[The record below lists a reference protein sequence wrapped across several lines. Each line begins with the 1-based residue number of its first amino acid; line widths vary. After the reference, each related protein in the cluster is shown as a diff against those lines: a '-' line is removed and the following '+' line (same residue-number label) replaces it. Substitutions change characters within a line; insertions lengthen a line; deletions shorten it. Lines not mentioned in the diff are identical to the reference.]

1 MPPTKVDLTSRL
13 AGLSLRN
20 PLILASGILGS
31 SGAMLRE
38 VARECVGAVTTKSF
52 GTTAREGYQGP
63 VITEVA
69 AGYLNS
75 LGLPNP
81 GSEQMKAEIKEAR
94 KGGVPVIA
102 SIYGF
107 TEEEYGVAATAAQD
121 AGADALELNVSCPH
135 VEEVGLEIGRDP
147 DLVARVTSASRSKFN
162 RPLIVKLSPNVG
174 DIVEIAE
181 AAAGA
186 GAEAITAVNTV
197 RAIAIDVEMRRPIL
211 GGRFGGL
218 SGPAIKPIA
227 LRCVYELYE
236 KISLPIIGCGGIT
249 GWQDAVEYLLAGAS
263 AVQIGSALV
272 SRDFSVF
279 KEISEGLGA
288 YLSRHG
294 YTRLE
299 EIVGI
304 AHA

>member
-1 MPPTKVDLTSRL
+1 MQPTDVDLTSRL
-13 AGLSLRN
+13 AGLSLSN

-31 SGAMLRE
+31 SGAMLKQ

-52 GTTAREGYQGP
+52 GATAREGYQGP

-81 GSEQMKAEIKEAR
+81 GPEQMKAVIKEAK

-107 TEEEYGVAATAAQD
+107 TEEEYGIAASAAQD

-147 DLVARVTSASRSKFN
+147 DLVGRVTAAAKARFSR
-162 RPLIVKLSPNVG
+162 PIIVKLSPNVG
-174 DIVEIAE
+174 DIVRIAE

-197 RAIAIDVEMRRPIL
+197 RAIAIDIEMRRPIL

-218 SGPAIKPIA
+218 SGP
-227 LRCVYELYE
+227 
-236 KISLPIIGCGGIT
+236 
-249 GWQDAVEYLLAGAS
+249 
-263 AVQIGSALV
+263 
-272 SRDFSVF
+272 
-279 KEISEGLGA
+279 
-288 YLSRHG
+288 
-294 YTRLE
+294 
-299 EIVGI
+299 
-304 AHA
+304 

>member
-1 MPPTKVDLTSRL
+1 MS
-13 AGLSLRN
+13 N

-31 SGAMLRE
+31 SGAMLRQ

-52 GTTAREGYQGP
+52 GATAREGYQGP

-81 GSEQMKAEIKEAR
+81 GPEQMKAEIKEAK

-107 TEEEYGVAATAAQD
+107 TEEEYGIAASAAQD
-121 AGADALELNVSCPH
+121 AGADALELNISCPH

-147 DLVARVTSASRSKFN
+147 DLVAKVTSAAKAKFN

-174 DIVEIAE
+174 DIVTIAE

-186 GAEAITAVNTV
+186 GAEVITAVNTV
-197 RAIAIDVEMRRPIL
+197 RAIAIDIEMRRPIL
-211 GGRFGGL
+211 GGKFGGL
-218 SGPAIKPIA
+218 SGPAMKPIA

-236 KISLPIIGCGGIT
+236 KMSLPIIGCGGIT
-249 GWQDAVEYLLAGAS
+249 GWEDAVEYLLAGAS
-263 AVQIGSALV
+263 AVQLGSALV
-272 SRDFSVF
+272 NRDFGIF
-279 KEISEGLGA
+279 KEITEGIAA

-299 EIVGI
+299 EIVGT
-304 AHA
+304 AHV